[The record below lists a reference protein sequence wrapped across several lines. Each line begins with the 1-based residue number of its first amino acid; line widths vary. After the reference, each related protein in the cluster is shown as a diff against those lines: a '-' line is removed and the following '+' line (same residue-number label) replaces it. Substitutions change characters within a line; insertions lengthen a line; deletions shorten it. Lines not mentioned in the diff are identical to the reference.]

1 MKITILNAVFSTF
14 TYRFR
19 TGENIVKKKLKR
31 GIQNISSSQN
41 AVIKTFAAA
50 VIISVFS
57 SPALAQSP
65 LEEITV
71 TAQRREQSIQDIPYN
86 ISAYSDEYLKSAR
99 AFDIGD
105 VSRLV
110 PGLNFKDQGASLRSS
125 RNSFILRGINANDS
139 RLIFGTDVSSG
150 AVSMYFG
157 ETPLFFPIVMKDIER
172 VEVLRGPQG
181 TLYGSGSLGGTIR
194 FIPKAADFD
203 GFSLDVNT
211 HLDSMWESGE
221 IGYGGDIAVNVP
233 LVENTLALRLVA
245 SWDDLGGFVDGIGL
259 VPFQLNSDRLYICR
273 VISGVRV

>member
-1 MKITILNAVFSTF
+1 M
-14 TYRFR
+14 
-19 TGENIVKKKLKR
+19 KKKLKR
-31 GIQNISSSQN
+31 ETRNINSSQN
-41 AVIKTFAAA
+41 APIKSFAAA
-50 VIISVFS
+50 VMVACTVSVFS
-57 SPALAQSP
+57 SPALAQAP

-86 ISAYSDEYLKSAR
+86 ISAYSDEYMKTAR

-105 VSRLV
+105 VARLV
-110 PGLNFKDQGASLRSS
+110 PGLNFKDQGGSLRSS
-125 RNSFILRGINANDS
+125 RNTFILRGINANDS

-157 ETPLFFPIVMKDIER
+157 ETPLFFPLVMKDIER

-194 FIPKAADFD
+194 FIPKAADFE

-211 HLDSMWESGE
+211 HLDSMWESDE
-221 IGYGGDIAVNVP
+221 VGYGGDIAVNVP
-233 LVENTLALRLVA
+233 LVEDTLALRIVG

-259 VPFQLNSDRLYICR
+259 VQRDSSGEPVPSVAGDLASGYVLAPEEDTNDLNHI
-273 VISGVRV
+273 